1 MHSVEF
7 LNLSFNHTSFNITYA
22 RSYNTTN
29 LRGYLHVC
37 VQLYMC
43 LHSHIQF
50 VLGCTKIHTGDMH
63 VTPELYVVTAGVA
76 IFFFPLGT
84 NFSCFYWN
92 TFAVWKRRASWPQGF
107 FSWKSSP
114 VFYIKI
120 YVACLGLVLGFSSI
134 DFCWYLFI
142 QLTND
147 SQE

>member
-76 IFFFPLGT
+76 IFFFFHWELTFPAFIEILLLFENLGP
-84 NFSCFYWN
+84 
-92 TFAVWKRRASWPQGF
+92 AGPKVF
-107 FSWKSSP
+107 FLKVKPCILYQDLRSL
-114 VFYIKI
+114 F
-120 YVACLGLVLGFSSI
+120 GFSFGI
-134 DFCWYLFI
+134 F
-142 QLTND
+142 QH
-147 SQE
+147 